1 MNLNKSIRMQ
11 VIGSY
16 EAECACSNNNY
27 FIIKDFDYYL
37 SIDYKVQLMHICSDL
52 DINFNDA
59 AKSNFTR
66 CVNKLAKFCSNPER
80 PRSSVAV
87 WFDFK

>member
-1 MNLNKSIRMQ
+1 MNLNKAIRMQ
-11 VIGSY
+11 KIGSY
-16 EAECACSNNNY
+16 DKSCACPNDNY

-37 SIDYKVQLMHICSDL
+37 SIDYKEQLMHICSNL
-52 DINFNDA
+52 DVNFTQA
-59 AKSNFTR
+59 SKSNFTR

-87 WFDFK
+87 WFEF